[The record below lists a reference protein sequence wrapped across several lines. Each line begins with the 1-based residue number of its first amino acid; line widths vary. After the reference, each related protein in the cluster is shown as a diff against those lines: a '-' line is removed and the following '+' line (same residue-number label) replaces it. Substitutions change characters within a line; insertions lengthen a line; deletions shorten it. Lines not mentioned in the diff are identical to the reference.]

1 MQAMRTH
8 VAGVDVHKAI
18 LAITTLVGD
27 GNQEPK
33 VEQFTCETF
42 SEDLM
47 AMGVLLRERGVTEV
61 AMEST
66 GIYWKP
72 VYNVW
77 SKMGIKCT
85 VGNARTMRNV
95 PGRKT
100 DMNDS
105 HWIAQ
110 LHRFGLIKA
119 SFIPEDKFQ
128 QLRLLSRHRT
138 NLTDDIARV
147 KNRVQKVLEDGNIKL
162 GTVVSDVFGVAGV
175 KVLRSLADGVTRADV
190 LAAQVTTN
198 IKRKGEI
205 KKSLSNCFSS
215 NHIFLIKS
223 LMRQYDDLKDELL
236 EVDRELAKDVTP
248 YAHLI
253 DELRKIPGIDMTL
266 AVGII
271 AEATNDV
278 SNFADERKF
287 AAWAGVAAGNNES
300 AGKKKDQNVEKARHT
315 LGSCLSRLLTEPNLN
330 AVRFIGLNTTSGSL
344 N

>member
-1 MQAMRTH
+1 
-8 VAGVDVHKAI
+8 
-18 LAITTLVGD
+18 
-27 GNQEPK
+27 
-33 VEQFTCETF
+33 
-42 SEDLM
+42 
-47 AMGVLLRERGVTEV
+47 
-61 AMEST
+61 MEST
-66 GIYWKP
+66 GVYWKP

-105 HWIAQ
+105 HWIAT

-147 KNRVQKVLEDGNIKL
+147 KNRVQKILEDGNIKL
-162 GTVVSDVFGVAGV
+162 GSVVSDVFGVAGLN
-175 KVLRSLADGVTRADV
+175 VLRLLADGTTRADV
-190 LAAQVTTN
+190 LANSVTTN
-198 IKRKGEI
+198 IKRRGEI
-205 KKSLSNCFSS
+205 KKSLTNCFTV
-215 NHIFLIKS
+215 NHIFLIKE
-223 LMRQYDDLKDELL
+223 LMEQYDDLKKRVL
-236 EVDRELAKDVTP
+236 EVDRQLAVDVTP
-248 YAHLI
+248 YAHLVE
-253 DELRKIPGIDMTL
+253 ELRKIPGIDMTL

-278 SNFADERKF
+278 SSFADERKF

-300 AGKKKDQNVEKARHT
+300 AGKKKDQGVDRARRT
-315 LGSCLSRLLTEPNLN
+315 LESSLSRLLMAPN
-330 AVRFIGLNTTSGSL
+330 
-344 N
+344 

>member
-1 MQAMRTH
+1 MHAIKTH
-8 VAGVDVHKAI
+8 VAGVDVHKQI
-18 LAITTLVGD
+18 LAITVMVGGAD
-27 GNQEPK
+27 QEPK
-33 VEQFTCETF
+33 VEQFECNTF
-42 SEDLM
+42 TEDLM
-47 AMGVLLRERGVTEV
+47 AMATILKERGVTDI

-66 GIYWKP
+66 GVYWKP

-110 LHRFGLIKA
+110 LHRFGLIRA

-128 QLRLLSRHRT
+128 NLRLLSRHRT

-147 KNRVQKVLEDGNIKL
+147 KNRVQRILEDGNIKI
-162 GTVVSDVFGVAGV
+162 GSVVSDVFGVAGLN
-175 KVLRSLADGVTRADV
+175 VLRLLADGTTRADV
-190 LAAQVTTN
+190 LANAVTTN

-205 KKSLSNCFSS
+205 RKSLTNCFTS
-215 NHIFLIKS
+215 NHVFLIKE
-223 LMRQYDDLKDELL
+223 LMHQYDDLKSRVL
-236 EVDRELAKDVTP
+236 EVDRQLAVDVTP

-253 DELRKIPGIDMTL
+253 EELRKIPGIDMTL

-300 AGKKKDQNVEKARHT
+300 AGKKKDQGAEMARRI
-315 LGSCLSRLLTEPNLN
+315 LENSLSRLLTEPSSSV
-330 AVRFIGLNTTSGSL
+330 ARFTELNTTSGSFH
-344 N
+344 